1 MVSDIEAMLLAIS
14 RGQAIVFL
22 PAAGATSYPRPGVT
36 YVDVVD
42 PPPSTAALG
51 WLPKNRDRPIVG
63 ALRWRE
69 RVDAVARFA
78 GGRRV
83 PDEIVTSLKDER
95 VATVR
100 TLTTRS
106 GRSAAGLCVVEGRTL
121 IEQVFAA
128 GFVPVVVLRA
138 EGAGTP
144 EDDGLAAGLSRAG
157 VSVCWV
163 RDGVLR
169 KVAGLS
175 RPVAWWAGVRLPGE
189 TNPAAPWGEFAV
201 VFEGVAD
208 PGNLGTLL
216 RSARALGVEGVVL
229 TDPHTDLWSRRVL
242 DTSRGAALGIRT
254 RRYNCPRDAVAGLRA
269 AGFQI
274 VATSP
279 RGRQLQGLAELDG
292 RPVALIVGGETAG
305 VSTETAQQ
313 ADLLLAIPMAGAI
326 ESLNVGVAAGIG
338 IYELRTKMVLA
349 MLSDRIRGTV
359 GRDVAVT
366 GRFIRAALD
375 QAMQQAAGLSSEQVI
390 ALMVVTAERRTAAG
404 ELGRDLGV
412 AAAELDTLL
421 APLLDRGWLTIDER
435 TYAATLVGEQALATL
450 WPVQQQVEQQLL
462 NGLTAAERQTLRDLL
477 RRVQSNAM
485 STDTTPGLV

>member
-1 MVSDIEAMLLAIS
+1 
-14 RGQAIVFL
+14 
-22 PAAGATSYPRPGVT
+22 
-36 YVDVVD
+36 
-42 PPPSTAALG
+42 
-51 WLPKNRDRPIVG
+51 
-63 ALRWRE
+63 
-69 RVDAVARFA
+69 
-78 GGRRV
+78 
-83 PDEIVTSLKDER
+83 
-95 VATVR
+95 
-100 TLTTRS
+100 
-106 GRSAAGLCVVEGRTL
+106 
-121 IEQVFAA
+121 
-128 GFVPVVVLRA
+128 
-138 EGAGTP
+138 
-144 EDDGLAAGLSRAG
+144 
-157 VSVCWV
+157 
-163 RDGVLR
+163 
-169 KVAGLS
+169 
-175 RPVAWWAGVRLPGE
+175 
-189 TNPAAPWGEFAV
+189 
-201 VFEGVAD
+201 
-208 PGNLGTLL
+208 
-216 RSARALGVEGVVL
+216 
-229 TDPHTDLWSRRVL
+229 
-242 DTSRGAALGIRT
+242 
-254 RRYNCPRDAVAGLRA
+254 
-269 AGFQI
+269 
-274 VATSP
+274 
-279 RGRQLQGLAELDG
+279 
-292 RPVALIVGGETAG
+292 
-305 VSTETAQQ
+305 
-313 ADLLLAIPMAGAI
+313 MAGAI